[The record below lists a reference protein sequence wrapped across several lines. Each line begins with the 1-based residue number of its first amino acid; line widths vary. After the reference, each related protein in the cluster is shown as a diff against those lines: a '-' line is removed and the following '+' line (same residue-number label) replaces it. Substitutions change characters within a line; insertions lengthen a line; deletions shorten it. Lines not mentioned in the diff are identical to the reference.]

1 MKVIDAMIKVS
12 RREKV
17 RFEILDDDNH
27 IYRSTNGS
35 SLYDE
40 TSKQEVYYW
49 YIDEN
54 WLNREIKLIEEDKKL
69 EKLNEILTT
78 NDLECPITYNEMKIW
93 KQVIKEHNKIN
104 ELIDYINKEDK

>member
-69 EKLNEILTT
+69 EKLNYEELVGV
-78 NDLECPITYNEMKIW
+78 NLSEAVC
-93 KQVIKEHNKIN
+93 NKIN
-104 ELIDYINKEDK
+104 ELMKGFNVE